1 MERLNDESF
10 RIAAENATKIADALL
25 KSALKGHV
33 LSARLLVELAE
44 GSVDPAEAL
53 NSRPLRSLAQCLA
66 DEPEYVYPMIEG
78 YLQLGSGSPELVKA

>member
-1 MERLNDESF
+1 
-10 RIAAENATKIADALL
+10 
-25 KSALKGHV
+25 
-33 LSARLLVELAE
+33 LLVELAE